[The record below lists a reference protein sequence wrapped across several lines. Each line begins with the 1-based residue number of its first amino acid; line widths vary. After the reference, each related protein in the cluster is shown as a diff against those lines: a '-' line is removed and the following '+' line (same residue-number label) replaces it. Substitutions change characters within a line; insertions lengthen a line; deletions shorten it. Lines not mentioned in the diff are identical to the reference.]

1 MSEAVITPK
10 RQHKLH
16 YRGRGGQ
23 VFIYLGKLLR
33 GFVFQN
39 DWKVLPMTAL
49 IAGIVSMV
57 VRRDYFLTMEGTL
70 KGAFALTCVAIWN
83 GCFNSI
89 QVVCRERD
97 IIKREHRSG
106 LHISAY
112 IFSHMVYQ
120 ALLCLLQ
127 SGLTLFVCINT
138 GVKFPQP
145 GLFTPWLIVDIGITI
160 FLISYASD
168 MLSLWVSCITH
179 STTSAMTVMPFI
191 LIFQLVFSGGIFT
204 LPQWAV
210 KMSAASISNYGLKCI
225 AAQSNYNEL
234 PLVTGWNSIV
244 KVENQEINTTVTLGQ
259 VMDFLQRDDLTP
271 IHDIREREYNTP
283 TTEQLLKTFNVDP
296 NVPFGIEGITLKQ
309 LTSIAEITV
318 TADPDTSDSTE
329 TVQTVGLPEKFKV
342 GQVIDMLAQMIEE
355 QGLRDE
361 SYNISTTVGQILDV
375 IGRERAEI
383 YVETMTAN
391 ANRNTLYDNTMGN
404 IVRYWLHISF
414 FIFLFAILSVIF
426 LEFVDKDKR

>member
-1 MSEAVITPK
+1 MSEAVITTK
-10 RQHKLH
+10 REHKLH

-33 GFVFQN
+33 GFVYQN

-49 IAGIVSMV
+49 IAGLVSMV

-89 QVVCRERD
+89 QVVCRERE

-120 ALLCLLQ
+120 AMLCLLQ

-138 GVKFPQP
+138 GVKFPQQ
-145 GLFTPWLIVDIGITI
+145 GLFTPWLIVDLGITI

-168 MLSLWVSCITH
+168 MLSLWVSSITR

-204 LPQWAV
+204 LPSWAE
-210 KMSAASISNYGLKCI
+210 KMSMASISNYGLKCI

-234 PLVTGWNSIV
+234 PLVTAWNSIV
-244 KVENQEINTTVTLGQ
+244 KVENQEINTTVTVGQ
-259 VMDFLQRDDLTP
+259 VMDFLQRDDLPP
-271 IHDIREREYNTP
+271 IHDLREREYNTP
-283 TTEQLLKTFNVDP
+283 TTEQLLKTFNIDP
-296 NVPFGIEGITLKQ
+296 NAPFGIEGVTLRQ
-309 LTSIAEITV
+309 LTDLAEIKTV
-318 TADPDTSDSTE
+318 AEDNTE
-329 TVQTVGLPEKFKV
+329 TVQTIGLPEKFKI
-342 GQVIDMLAQMIEE
+342 GQVIDMLAQMTEE

-361 SYNISTTVGQILDV
+361 SYNISTTVGEILELV
-375 IGRERAEI
+375 GRERTKTYI
-383 YVETMTAN
+383 ETMTAD
-391 ANRNTLYDNTMGN
+391 ASRNPLYDNTMDN
-404 IVRYWLHISF
+404 ITGYWMKISV